1 MDMLPDLIAKMNAPV
16 LNAMAEIQQPRSKFQ
31 IEKFVINQH
40 ATKEMQYF
48 QCVTEI
54 QALYYT
60 IKSVSLDMKITELKI
75 KKLKTTGDEIDN
87 LEAQKLELG
96 LEQTRLVGVG
106 AFRELDILLEI
117 FNSFEKQYTRAEI
130 DNNQSDYWNKRL
142 TRQATL
148 EAIGGTQ
155 AQAAHLDS
163 LRQIGA
169 IEMTSEGGIRAVTQ
183 EMQQMTGQ
191 NQKELS

>member
-1 MDMLPDLIAKMNAPV
+1 MDMLPDLIAKINTPV

-48 QCVTEI
+48 QCVIEI
-54 QALYYT
+54 QSLYYT
-60 IKSVSLDMKITELKI
+60 IKSVSLDMQITELKI
-75 KKLKTTGDEIDN
+75 KKLKDTGDEIDN

-117 FNSFEKQYTRAEI
+117 FNSFEKQYTRVEI
-130 DNNQSDYWNKRL
+130 DNNQPDYWNKRL
-142 TRQATL
+142 NQQSSLQQIA
-148 EAIGGTQ
+148 GTQ
-155 AQAAHLDS
+155 AGAAHLES
-163 LRQIGA
+163 LLQI
-169 IEMTSEGGIRAVTQ
+169 
-183 EMQQMTGQ
+183 
-191 NQKELS
+191 KEEIKEITK